1 MNKIVVALLQI
12 SACGTDLVSNQAK
25 GEAYCRQAAIMG
37 ADIALFPELWSVGY
51 SPCPSD
57 SVLRQGWLDL
67 ARDRDSDFVEHH
79 CKLARELK
87 MAISL
92 TYLERWPDGPRNS
105 VSLIDH
111 HGEIILTYA
120 KTHTC
125 RFDWETVFT
134 PGESFPVAELDTKQ
148 GAVRVGAMICFD
160 REFPEPARILMLNGA
175 ELILVPNACQME
187 ASRLGQFR
195 TRAFENMVGVAMA
208 NYPVPQENGHSV
220 AYDPICFTK
229 TGPRDPL
236 IVEAGEAEGILL
248 APFDLDDMRHWRTT
262 EGSGKPILCGRS
274 FFNTVPV
281 LLAVDFR
288 RRTGKR
294 CGGTDPRPPVKPVS
308 YTHLTLPTI
317 YSV

>member
-25 GEAYCRQAAIMG
+25 GETYCRQAAAMG

-57 SVLRQGWLDL
+57 PVLHQGWLDL
-67 ARDRDSDFVEHH
+67 ARGRDSDFVEHY

-87 MAISL
+87 MSIAL
-92 TYLERWPDGPRNS
+92 TYLERWPGGPRNS

-111 HGEIILTYA
+111 HGEIVLTYA

-134 PGESFPVAELDTKQ
+134 PGESFPVAELDTKRV
-148 GAVRVGAMICFD
+148 AVRVGAMICFD

-187 ASRLGQFR
+187 LSRLGQLR

-208 NYPVPQENGHSV
+208 NYPAPQENGHSV

-229 TGPRDPL
+229 AGPRDPL
-236 IVEAGEAEGILL
+236 IGEAGEAEGIVL
-248 APFDLDDMRHWRTT
+248 APFDLDDMRYWRTT
-262 EGSGKPILCGRS
+262 EVWGNAYRRPELYGPLVSLEVAEP
-274 FFNTVPV
+274 
-281 LLAVDFR
+281 FR
-288 RRTGKR
+288 RSVSRSGDENQPLEEQ
-294 CGGTDPRPPVKPVS
+294 GPP
-308 YTHLTLPTI
+308 
-317 YSV
+317 

>member
-1 MNKIVVALLQI
+1 MDKIVVALLQI
-12 SACGTDLVSNQAK
+12 SACGTDLVSNQTK
-25 GEAYCRQAAIMG
+25 GEAYCRQASAMG

-67 ARDRDSDFVEHH
+67 ARDRDSDFVEHY

-87 MAISL
+87 MAIVL
-92 TYLERWPDGPRNS
+92 TYLERWPGSPRNS

-111 HGEIILTYA
+111 HGEIVLTYA

-160 REFPEPARILMLNGA
+160 REFPEPARILMLTGA

-195 TRAFENMVGVAMA
+195 ARAFENMVGVAMA
-208 NYPVPQENGHSV
+208 NYPAPQENGHSV
-220 AYDPICFTK
+220 AYDPICFTE

-236 IVEAGEAEGILL
+236 IVEAGEAEGIVL
-248 APFDLDDMRHWRTT
+248 APFDLNDIRHWRTT
-262 EGSGKPILCGRS
+262 EVWGNAYRRPELYGSLVSLEVAEP
-274 FFNTVPV
+274 
-281 LLAVDFR
+281 FR
-288 RRTGKR
+288 RSVFQSGDKNQPQEKQ
-294 CGGTDPRPPVKPVS
+294 GPR
-308 YTHLTLPTI
+308 
-317 YSV
+317 

>member
-25 GEAYCRQAAIMG
+25 GEAYCRQASAMG

-57 SVLRQGWLDL
+57 PVLRQGWLDL
-67 ARDRDSDFVEHH
+67 ARGRDSDFVEHY

-87 MAISL
+87 MAIAL
-92 TYLERWPDGPRNS
+92 TYLERWPGGPRNS

-125 RFDWETVFT
+125 RFDWETFFT
-134 PGESFPVAELDTKQ
+134 PGESFPVAELDTKR

-175 ELILVPNACQME
+175 ELILVPNACRME
-187 ASRLGQFR
+187 ASRLGQLR

-220 AYDPICFTK
+220 AYDPICLPK
-229 TGPRDPL
+229 AGPRDPL
-236 IVEAGEAEGILL
+236 IVEAGEAEGIVL
-248 APFDLDDMRHWRTT
+248 APFDLDDIRHWRTT
-262 EGSGKPILCGRS
+262 EVWGNAYRRPELYGSLISLEVAEP
-274 FFNTVPV
+274 
-281 LLAVDFR
+281 FR
-288 RRTGKR
+288 RSVSRSGDKNQLLEEQ
-294 CGGTDPRPPVKPVS
+294 GPP
-308 YTHLTLPTI
+308 
-317 YSV
+317 

>member
-25 GEAYCRQAAIMG
+25 GEAYCRQASAMG

-57 SVLRQGWLDL
+57 SVLRQGWLDR
-67 ARDRDSDFVEHH
+67 ARDRDSDFVEHY

-87 MAISL
+87 MAIAL
-92 TYLERWPDGPRNS
+92 TYLERWPGGPRNS

-111 HGEIILTYA
+111 HGEIVLTYA

-160 REFPEPARILMLNGA
+160 REFPEPARILMLAGA

-236 IVEAGEAEGILL
+236 IVEAGEVEGIVL
-248 APFDLDDMRHWRTT
+248 APFNLDDMRHWRTT
-262 EGSGKPILCGRS
+262 EVWGNAYRRPELYGSLVSLEVADP
-274 FFNTVPV
+274 
-281 LLAVDFR
+281 FR
-288 RRTGKR
+288 RSVCRSG
-294 CGGTDPRPPVKPVS
+294 DENRPLEEQGPC
-308 YTHLTLPTI
+308 
-317 YSV
+317 